1 MECRCG
7 SEIPNRLPLPAWR
20 ARICARGD
28 LRAPLAGEGYVGWL
42 WYWVTQ
48 TSRDNRP
55 ARPGSGRR
63 RNSHPSCADRESP
76 RLAYP
81 SVCLRAPWCEP
92 ALSAAPTGTESGLAG
107 GCAFRGP
114 ASSPEV
120 TLHSQ
125 GCPRSSSSTSS
136 PSRRVSTP
144 DCGSDRQFPIPNRS
158 PSSAT
163 QTVADRRFQCR
174 KGGISQ
180 RQVRGDCPGF
190 GGSVSGWN
198 VLVWERKVARSTA
211 PRNLETSWWI
221 AAPNV
226 PDSRAEAGP
235 RLTSLLPAGSIRKL
249 DRA

>member
-1 MECRCG
+1 MECRCAF
-7 SEIPNRLPLPAWR
+7 EIPNRLPLPAWR

-42 WYWVTQ
+42 WYWVSQ

-125 GCPRSSSSTSS
+125 GCPRSSRDRKSTRLNSSHLVISYA
-136 PSRRVSTP
+136 VF
-144 DCGSDRQFPIPNRS
+144 CLKKKKKNRKN
-158 PSSAT
+158 
-163 QTVADRRFQCR
+163 QGLKKIEQ
-174 KGGISQ
+174 
-180 RQVRGDCPGF
+180 
-190 GGSVSGWN
+190 
-198 VLVWERKVARSTA
+198 
-211 PRNLETSWWI
+211 
-221 AAPNV
+221 
-226 PDSRAEAGP
+226 
-235 RLTSLLPAGSIRKL
+235 
-249 DRA
+249 